1 MFTVRF
7 NWLEKRAAPIREF
20 YIGIGCLGK
29 NILMSLTGILRVIL
43 FKYRASYSLSVRIE
57 LNKIE
62 RQCFAVE
69 VFKKYFFKTK
79 SGNVFVFDQN
89 GVNAAVRCLRFTYT
103 FLQILMGFKAY
114 YVDVRDGS
122 VRQEGHVFDE
132 LE

>member
-1 MFTVRF
+1 MAK
-7 NWLEKRAAPIREF
+7 KRAAAIREF
-20 YIGIGCLGK
+20 YICIGCLGK
-29 NILMSLTGILRVIL
+29 NILMSLTGILRVTL
-43 FKYRASYSLSVRIE
+43 FKSRASYSLSVRIDR
-57 LNKIE
+57 NKIE

-89 GVNAAVRCLRFTYT
+89 GVKAAGRYSRVTYT
-103 FLQILMGFKAY
+103 FLQILMGFKAC

>member
-1 MFTVRF
+1 
-7 NWLEKRAAPIREF
+7 
-20 YIGIGCLGK
+20 
-29 NILMSLTGILRVIL
+29 MSLTGILRVIL
-43 FKYRASYSLSVRIE
+43 FKSRASYSLSVRIDR
-57 LNKIE
+57 NKIE

-89 GVNAAVRCLRFTYT
+89 GVKAAGRYSRVTYT

-122 VRQEGHVFDE
+122 VRH
-132 LE
+132 

>member
-1 MFTVRF
+1 MAK
-7 NWLEKRAAPIREF
+7 KRAAAIREF

-43 FKYRASYSLSVRIE
+43 FKSRASYSLSVRIYR
-57 LNKIE
+57 NKIE

-89 GVNAAVRCLRFTYT
+89 GVKAAGRYSRVTYT

-122 VRQEGHVFDE
+122 VRH
-132 LE
+132 